1 MPAEKPPQPASPA
14 EYYARE
20 LIQQVAQLT
29 AAVHGLT
36 KAVLLNAQATIA
48 APSGRHAEAGMNDL
62 GGLAKNIGSLLR
74 GLR

>member
-48 APSGRHAEAGMNDL
+48 KAQ
-62 GGLAKNIGSLLR
+62 GSQSQC
-74 GLR
+74 